1 MPISKKT
8 YFGLITLFLYFFYF
22 KSSPKQNS
30 LDPFV
35 TESSQF
41 KYFQKH
47 YSHKTPIYQQK
58 ITDAGFVFEEH
69 KILTKDG
76 YILTA
81 WRIPRKLNEPSYSL
95 SKHEPI
101 ILQHGLFDS
110 SFTWLLLDNEFSL
123 PIMLANSGYD
133 VWLTNTRGN
142 AVSFEHQNMD
152 KYNSNDVYSKYWDFS
167 FHEMAIYDLPANINY
182 IRKITGYDKVTY
194 IGHSQGGLIYNILYS
209 LDHQFIDNTV
219 KNFISVGT
227 VAGIFTT
234 ESKLIQLGAQFDM
247 SWVLNAIKVKNF
259 FTFNE
264 NFYNLISTFCYY
276 GNKIC
281 SLIVNFIVSNGKDT
295 KRIIPSHLFKNFLYA
310 PGGTSFKNISHWLQ
324 MYKNKRLAMYDYG
337 RKKNIKL
344 YGSPIPPEYDFTI
357 LKQSKIRS
365 LLYVS
370 DSDPFSNENDLKH
383 LTDNLNRRYA
393 KVKKMSNYNHLDF
406 LWSEDAKNDIYKDIV
421 SFIQNGNKSYQ

>member
-47 YSHKTPIYQQK
+47 YSKKTPIYQQK

-152 KYNSNDVYSKYWDFS
+152 KYNSNDVYSKY
-167 FHEMAIYDLPANINY
+167 
-182 IRKITGYDKVTY
+182 
-194 IGHSQGGLIYNILYS
+194 
-209 LDHQFIDNTV
+209 
-219 KNFISVGT
+219 
-227 VAGIFTT
+227 
-234 ESKLIQLGAQFDM
+234 
-247 SWVLNAIKVKNF
+247 
-259 FTFNE
+259 
-264 NFYNLISTFCYY
+264 
-276 GNKIC
+276 
-281 SLIVNFIVSNGKDT
+281 
-295 KRIIPSHLFKNFLYA
+295 
-310 PGGTSFKNISHWLQ
+310 
-324 MYKNKRLAMYDYG
+324 
-337 RKKNIKL
+337 
-344 YGSPIPPEYDFTI
+344 
-357 LKQSKIRS
+357 
-365 LLYVS
+365 
-370 DSDPFSNENDLKH
+370 
-383 LTDNLNRRYA
+383 
-393 KVKKMSNYNHLDF
+393 
-406 LWSEDAKNDIYKDIV
+406 
-421 SFIQNGNKSYQ
+421 